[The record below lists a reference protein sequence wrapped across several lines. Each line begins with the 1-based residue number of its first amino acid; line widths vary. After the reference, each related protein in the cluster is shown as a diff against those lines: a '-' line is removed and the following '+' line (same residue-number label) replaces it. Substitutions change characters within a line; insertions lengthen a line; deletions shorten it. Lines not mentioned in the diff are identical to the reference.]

1 MQAAAAKMSGARA
14 FDVTVWGATGFTGRL
29 VCEHLARDYAVRS
42 RHQEVEVSINQGAA
56 DHTGTRLGVHVG
68 QSAMGNGW

>member
-1 MQAAAAKMSGARA
+1 MQATAAKMSSARA

-42 RHQEVEVSINQGAA
+42 RHQEVEVSIN
-56 DHTGTRLGVHVG
+56 
-68 QSAMGNGW
+68 